1 MCRSFSFF
9 LLLCIAVFQG
19 ALSWADA
26 QAEARAT
33 DHAFVSDFDGSEERY
48 VLLLPKPLAS
58 PDGAS
63 LLVMLHGH
71 GSDRWQCIRQDRDEC
86 RAVRDM
92 AQRFGLV
99 LLLPDYRA
107 ATSWMGPAAEAD
119 LRQILDEWK
128 ERHHPEKVI
137 LAGGSMG
144 GASALTFS
152 ALHPDLVQGVLAM
165 NGIANHVEY
174 TGFQDAIAESF
185 GGTKDTVPE
194 EYIRRSAELQ
204 ATSLRMPVA
213 LTAGG
218 KDTVTPSDSIVRL
231 AEKLRGQN
239 TDTLLLLSPEGGH
252 DTNYADACEAL
263 GWLFEKTGLRTPA
276 P

>member
-1 MCRSFSFF
+1 MCRSLFFS
-9 LLLCIAVFQG
+9 LLLYVAVFHG

-33 DHAFVSDFDGSEERY
+33 DHVFVSDFDGSEERY
-48 VLLLPKPLAS
+48 VLLLPESLAS
-58 PDGAS
+58 PEGAP

-86 RAVRDM
+86 RAIRDM

-144 GASALTFS
+144 AASALTFS
-152 ALHPDLVQGVLAM
+152 ALHPDLVQGVMAM

-185 GGTKDTVPE
+185 GGNKDAVPE

-204 ATSLRMPVA
+204 AASLRMPVA
-213 LTAGG
+213 LTAGAR
-218 KDTVTPSDSIVRL
+218 DPVTPPDSIVRL
-231 AEKLRGQN
+231 AEKLRSQG
-239 TDTLLLLSPEGGH
+239 TDTLLLLNPEGGH

-263 GWLFEKTGLRTPA
+263 GWLFEKTGLCAPA